1 MFYAFLG
8 RLGEIRES
16 SYLIRPRGPGTDASP
31 LSGWS
36 GRVQA
41 GLRQHHCATGPGDA
55 DKVVH
60 VLQEAERDDV
70 RKGRKHGFELELVD

>member
-1 MFYAFLG
+1 
-8 RLGEIRES
+8 
-16 SYLIRPRGPGTDASP
+16 
-31 LSGWS
+31 
-36 GRVQA
+36 VQA